1 MLPAQAPN
9 PQERGRPARRTNH
22 APRLREVLDILLL
35 ILLVRRRV
43 RGHLSRHAQTARG
56 TRHLCLQSTAVPRS
70 PAPPSGSP
78 ALSSP
83 CGACFFATF
92 QLLAVVRIPTTAQ
105 GSRKGHVLL
114 HPKRS
119 FPSCLQTL
127 HTCSADCYLAEDRGK
142 VSKKPCEPKCVNTD
156 RKQQIHPHST
166 PNIPAPSLEQP
177 LDFSSVLPTCPSGF
191 GWVLSGMF
199 FDELG
204 DKFCLLHL
212 VPLSWPTKDSPFDSM
227 CSLFFCVLS
236 AWCSSLWW

>member
-1 MLPAQAPN
+1 MTAQCYPRRLQILRKEVDQPAGPTLLHDF
-9 PQERGRPARRTNH
+9 ERFSTLCSSYSSSEGVS
-22 APRLREVLDILLL
+22 EDISP
-35 ILLVRRRV
+35 VMRKP
-43 RGHLSRHAQTARG
+43 H
-56 TRHLCLQSTAVPRS
+56 TRHLFLQGTAVPRS

-78 ALSSP
+78 AISSP
-83 CGACFFATF
+83 CGPCFFATF

-127 HTCSADCYLAEDRGK
+127 QSCSADCHQAEDRGR

-166 PNIPAPSLEQP
+166 PNIPAPSLEQR

-199 FDELG
+199 F
-204 DKFCLLHL
+204 
-212 VPLSWPTKDSPFDSM
+212 
-227 CSLFFCVLS
+227 
-236 AWCSSLWW
+236 